1 MCGCCPCVSAETTA
15 AHVKGASLLVAA
27 SLSDALLSFSDME
40 DFKSLLLSV
49 NTLLFIADVYLTI
62 VLRLKESAVYS
73 VIL

>member
-1 MCGCCPCVSAETTA
+1 MCV
-15 AHVKGASLLVAA
+15 GAVLAFPLRQQQ
-27 SLSDALLSFSDME
+27 LMLKALLC
-40 DFKSLLLSV
+40 LLQRHFQMLYFLSATWKILNLLFSV